1 VLVEDGPRYVR
12 ELIEW
17 GATFDRDANGELA
30 LAIEGAHSARR
41 VLHAADATGR
51 GPRQF
56 PDRRATGSRCEGPA
70 THRATRAVPE
80 ASGGVTAW
88 QVQVSRRLPAGLCLR
103 ARRFG

>member
-1 VLVEDGPRYVR
+1 MAAGDGLCDERAVAVLVGDGPRYVR

-51 GPRQF
+51 EIGRTLWQRVSALP
-56 PDRRATGSRCEGPA
+56 S
-70 THRATRAVPE
+70 
-80 ASGGVTAW
+80 VTAHAH
-88 QVQVSRRLPAGLCLR
+88 SRGSCR
-103 ARRFG
+103 